1 MARAKLLV
9 DTNVLIDYLSMR
21 EPFYDEARLLMIVG
35 RVGEFELWMTSS
47 QVTDLIYILSDGG
60 KQSLMPSVLER
71 LRGLRTFV
79 EVFAVGGAEVDRML
93 ASAWKYPED
102 ALMFE
107 SALSLKADAIITRN
121 AKDFESSLVRAM
133 TAREFFN
140 WLRDEKGVDYQEVVF

>member
-60 KQSLMPSVLER
+60 RQSLMPSVLER

-93 ASAWKYPED
+93 ASAWKDPED

>member
-9 DTNVLIDYLSMR
+9 DTNVLIDFLSVR
-21 EPFYDEARLLMIVG
+21 RPFYDEARLLMIAG

-47 QVTDLIYILSDGG
+47 QVTDLIYVLSDGG
-60 KQSLMPSVLER
+60 RQALMPSVLER

-79 EVFAVGGAEVDRML
+79 EVFAVGEAEVDRML
-93 ASAWKYPED
+93 SSAWKDPED

-133 TAREFFN
+133 TAREFFD
-140 WLRDEKGVDYQEVVF
+140 WLREEQGVDYQEVAF

>member
-1 MARAKLLV
+1 MFLC
-9 DTNVLIDYLSMR
+9 S
-21 EPFYDEARLLMIVG
+21 E
-35 RVGEFELWMTSS
+35 S
-47 QVTDLIYILSDGG
+47 
-60 KQSLMPSVLER
+60 
-71 LRGLRTFV
+71 TFV

-93 ASAWKYPED
+93 ASAWKDPED

>member
-79 EVFAVGGAEVDRML
+79 EVFAVGGAEADRML
-93 ASAWKYPED
+93 ASAWKDPED

>member
-9 DTNVLIDYLSMR
+9 DTNVLIDFLSVR
-21 EPFYDEARLLMIVG
+21 RPFYDEARLLMIAG

-47 QVTDLIYILSDGG
+47 QVTDLIYALSDGG
-60 KQSLMPSVLER
+60 RQALMPSVLER

-79 EVFAVGGAEVDRML
+79 EVFAVGEAEVDRML
-93 ASAWKYPED
+93 SSAWKDPED
-102 ALMFE
+102 ALMLE

-133 TAREFFN
+133 TAREFFD
-140 WLRDEKGVDYQEVVF
+140 WLRDEQGVDYQEVAI

>member
-9 DTNVLIDYLSMR
+9 DTNVLIDFLSVR
-21 EPFYDEARLLMIVG
+21 RPFYDEARLLMIAG

-47 QVTDLIYILSDGG
+47 QVTDLIYVLSDGG
-60 KQSLMPSVLER
+60 RQALMPSVLER

-79 EVFAVGGAEVDRML
+79 EVLAVGEAEVDRML
-93 ASAWKYPED
+93 LSSWKDPED

-133 TAREFFN
+133 TAREFFD
-140 WLRDEKGVDYQEVVF
+140 WLRDEQGVDYQEVAI

>member
-9 DTNVLIDYLSMR
+9 DTNVLIDFLSVR
-21 EPFYDEARLLMIVG
+21 RPFYDEARLLMIAG

-47 QVTDLIYILSDGG
+47 QVTDLIYVLSDGG
-60 KQSLMPSVLER
+60 RQALMPSVLER

-79 EVFAVGGAEVDRML
+79 EVFAVGEAEGDRML
-93 ASAWKYPED
+93 SSAWKDPED

-133 TAREFFN
+133 TAREFFD
-140 WLRDEKGVDYQEVVF
+140 WLRDEQGVDYQEVAF

>member
-60 KQSLMPSVLER
+60 KQALMPSVLER

-93 ASAWKYPED
+93 ASAWKDPED

>member
-60 KQSLMPSVLER
+60 KQSLKPSVLER

-93 ASAWKYPED
+93 ASAWKDPED

>member
-35 RVGEFELWMTSS
+35 RVGEFELWITSS

-93 ASAWKYPED
+93 ASAWKDPED

-133 TAREFFN
+133 TAQEFFN

>member
-93 ASAWKYPED
+93 ASAWKDPED

-107 SALSLKADAIITRN
+107 SALSLKADAII
-121 AKDFESSLVRAM
+121 VRLPAVARAVFAM
-133 TAREFFN
+133 IAAAPISIAS
-140 WLRDEKGVDYQEVVF
+140 QA

>member
-9 DTNVLIDYLSMR
+9 DTNVLIDFLSVR
-21 EPFYDEARLLMIVG
+21 RPFYDEARLLMIAG

-47 QVTDLIYILSDGG
+47 QVTDLIYVLSDGG
-60 KQSLMPSVLER
+60 RQALMPSVLER

-79 EVFAVGGAEVDRML
+79 EVFAVGEAEVDRML
-93 ASAWKYPED
+93 STSWKNPED

-107 SALSLKADAIITRN
+107 SALSLKADAVITRN

-133 TAREFFN
+133 TAREFFDR
-140 WLRDEKGVDYQEVVF
+140 LRDEQGVDYQEVAF

>member
-21 EPFYDEARLLMIVG
+21 EPFYNEARLLMIVG

-93 ASAWKYPED
+93 ASAWKDPED

-133 TAREFFN
+133 TAREFFS
-140 WLRDEKGVDYQEVVF
+140 WLRDEKGVDYQEVAF